1 MPLLEV
7 NNLSKEY
14 HGRLVVQDVSLKIEP
29 GEIVGL
35 LGPNGA
41 GKTTAFYMIMGLEK
55 SDSGS
60 IFFQKKP
67 ITRLPIFKRARL
79 GMGYLAQEPS
89 IFRQMSVRENLEVIL
104 QTLGISKA
112 EQKIKLESL
121 LEEFRLEHLKDKPS
135 VTLSGGERRRLEI
148 ARTLIQNPS
157 LLLLDEP
164 FAAIDPVTIDEL
176 KELILKLAEKN
187 ISFLITDHN
196 VREIFKIANRCY
208 LVQKGVVTHEGT
220 PEQLMQNNDVVYSY
234 LGSSFRL

>member
-1 MPLLEV
+1 
-7 NNLSKEY
+7 
-14 HGRLVVQDVSLKIEP
+14 
-29 GEIVGL
+29 
-35 LGPNGA
+35 
-41 GKTTAFYMIMGLEK
+41 
-55 SDSGS
+55 
-60 IFFQKKP
+60 
-67 ITRLPIFKRARL
+67 
-79 GMGYLAQEPS
+79 
-89 IFRQMSVRENLEVIL
+89 MSVRENLEVIL